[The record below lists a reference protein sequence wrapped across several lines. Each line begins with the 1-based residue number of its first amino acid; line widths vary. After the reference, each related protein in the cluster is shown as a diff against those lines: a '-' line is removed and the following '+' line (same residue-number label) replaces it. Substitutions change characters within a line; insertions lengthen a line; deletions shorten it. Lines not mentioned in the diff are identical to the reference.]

1 MKDSLAKMW
10 APLKAFFRK
19 LFALVRAHQKV
30 TGYVIAVIAFVV
42 IGLCVYSTFFRGQGI
57 SSNVVEQRMQDIG
70 ELATQEAYVTIV
82 NKDASKAKLF
92 GIDVPLTDSKYI
104 FSYDVTIKA
113 GLNFA
118 DVSLTVDE
126 KHKIVTVSLPEVTI
140 LGTSLDLDSLEVYD
154 ESSNIFNPLRI
165 SQMNTNQQLME
176 EQGKEKALSM
186 GILEAAQSNAEVL
199 MTSLL
204 ASSYPT
210 PEWIIRFN

>member
-10 APLKAFFRK
+10 SALKTAFRK
-19 LFALVRAHQKV
+19 LSALVHTHQKV
-30 TGYVIAVIAFVV
+30 TGYVIVAVVLVV
-42 IGLCVYSTFFRGQGI
+42 IFSCAYGTFFQSQGI
-57 SSNVVEQRMQDIG
+57 SSKAVEQRMQDIG

-140 LGTSLDLDSLEVYD
+140 LDTSIDLDSLEVYD
-154 ESSNIFNPLRI
+154 ESSNIFNPLKI

>member
-1 MKDSLAKMW
+1 MKDSLAKAW
-10 APLKAFFRK
+10 AAVKSVFRK
-19 LFALVRAHQKV
+19 LFTLVLAHQK
-30 TGYVIAVIAFVV
+30 TTAYVVVAAVLVV
-42 IGLCVYSTFFRGQGI
+42 ISLQVYGTFFQHQGI
-57 SSNVVEQRMQDIG
+57 SSKVIEQRMQDIG

-82 NKDASKAKLF
+82 NKDASKAQLF

-118 DVSLTVDE
+118 DVSMTVDE
-126 KHKIVTVSLPEVTI
+126 SHKIVTVSLPKATI
-140 LGTSLDLDSLEVYD
+140 LETSLDLDSLEVYD
-154 ESSNIFNPLRI
+154 ESNNIFNPLTVSR
-165 SQMNTNQQLME
+165 MNANQQLMT
-176 EQGKEKALSM
+176 EQGKERALSM

-204 ASSYPT
+204 TSAYPS

>member
-1 MKDSLAKMW
+1 MKDSLSKVW
-10 APLKAFFRK
+10 AALKTAFRK
-19 LFALVRAHQKV
+19 LLMLVRAHQRV
-30 TGYVIAVIAFVV
+30 TAYVVVGVVLVAV
-42 IGLCVYSTFFRGQGI
+42 GLCVYSTFFQSQGI
-57 SSNVVEQRMQDIG
+57 STKTVEQRMQDIG
-70 ELATQEAYVTIV
+70 ELATQEAYVTV
-82 NKDASKAKLF
+82 VTKDASKAKLF

-126 KHKIVTVSLPEVTI
+126 QHKIVTVSLPEVTI
-140 LGTSLDLDSLEVYD
+140 LETSLDLDSLEVYD
-154 ESSNIFNPLRI
+154 ESSNIFNPLKV
-165 SQMNTNQQLME
+165 SQMNANQQLMQ

-186 GILEAAQSNAEVL
+186 GILEAAQNNAEVL

-204 ASSYPT
+204 VSSYPT

>member
-10 APLKAFFRK
+10 ASLKSGFRK
-19 LFALVRAHQKV
+19 LFTLAHTHQKV
-30 TGYVIAVIAFVV
+30 TGYVIVAVVLVV
-42 IGLCVYSTFFRGQGI
+42 IGLCVYSTFFQSQGI
-57 SSNVVEQRMQDIG
+57 SSKAVEQRMQDIG

-82 NKDASKAKLF
+82 NKDASKANLW

-126 KHKIVTVSLPEVTI
+126 QHKIVTVSLPEVTI
-140 LGTSLDLDSLEVYD
+140 LETSLDLDSLEVYD
-154 ESSNIFNPLRI
+154 ESSNIFNPLKI
-165 SQMNTNQQLME
+165 FQMNANQQLME
-176 EQGKEKALSM
+176 EQGKEKALNM

-199 MTSLL
+199 MTNLL
-204 ASSYPT
+204 VTSYPT